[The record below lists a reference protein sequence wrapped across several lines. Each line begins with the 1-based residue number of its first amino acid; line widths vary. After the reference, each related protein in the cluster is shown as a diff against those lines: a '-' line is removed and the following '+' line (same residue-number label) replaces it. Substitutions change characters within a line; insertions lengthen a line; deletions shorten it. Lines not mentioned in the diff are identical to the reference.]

1 VAISI
6 VLEALRRGLQHPV
19 FNGCIGNPARFQ
31 EDAMFISRV
40 QHAFSSATLIA
51 ALFALGCSGTS
62 GVGKTFPVRGKVT
75 LNDQPL
81 AAGTAV
87 VLYKPDASKGNS
99 SPWEPTANVDKEGN
113 YSLTTNGKAGA
124 PPGWYKVIVTATESG
139 VAAPNDPK
147 RGHPHPRS
155 LVHAKYG
162 QAKTTDLVIE
172 VIENPGPGA
181 YDLKLKQ

>member
-1 VAISI
+1 
-6 VLEALRRGLQHPV
+6 
-19 FNGCIGNPARFQ
+19 
-31 EDAMFISRV
+31 MFIRSAR
-40 QHAFSSATLIA
+40 HAFASAAVVTVIV
-51 ALFALGCSGTS
+51 ALGCSDTS

-87 VLYKPDASKGNS
+87 VLFKPDASKGNS

-124 PPGWYKVIVTATESG
+124 PLGWYKVIVTATESG

-155 LVHAKYG
+155 LVPAKYG
-162 QAKTTDLVIE
+162 QAKTTDLLIE
-172 VIENPGPGA
+172 VVENPGPGA
-181 YDLKLKQ
+181 YDLMLKK